1 MSRDRAQSL
10 RLFQAHNRVKLS
22 RLTALAP
29 HPQPLFFQLLP
40 LILHGNFKL
49 LPGFTSE
56 DCPAGIID
64 YQPET
69 ASLRAASSVD
79 RNFQFRRKALRRY
92 ALRGVYLCN
101 HFNGFSYPQNAS
113 LTLWLVHH
121 AHLSADAVQALQT
134 KLAAITDWA
143 NQLGISL
150 HGLLVS
156 EADVRL
162 HPEVQQNL
170 IDFYSNVLIVAG
182 SLPLWWLIA
191 SEEQPEY
198 PHIADR
204 LMAQHQLSHDSL
216 LDFGAVQQAT
226 AQQLSDWL
234 MQCWLAAFF
243 GDVRQDL
250 DLLFAW
256 QQCQQ
261 FTQQTDLSLR
271 LKQQL
276 EAGETDSTNLG
287 MAPLQFSALQTQ
299 LDDADLQRARQSL
312 YLQSQER
319 LSHKVLHPACPWRRQ
334 FITAAVTSWQWSPSQ
349 LRELDQPLTMGLREL
364 IKQPT
369 QRWQWLAGILTFAR
383 QFARQ
388 HALSEDDINAAR
400 KRLNLKQKPQA
411 DVIPHLNVAV
421 FSDTGLE
428 QLTLS
433 RQTDKSRWQL
443 SDLPTATPQQAL
455 YSDKALVNV
464 LAYAIINVFLTRSSW
479 LRVNDPQPD
488 LANHHVLEL
497 SQLLRRSALAAS
509 LQPVS
514 SEALNQPACATK
526 IILLANLQPAP
537 LDHLQQ
543 LGLQLSS
550 KQNDPLS
557 FSSAQTNFID
567 SLDVLLLS
575 SWGQWHHL
583 LFSGPDAVID
593 MLATLL
599 RWQPSSDI
607 DDDLLCWCPTASVGQ
622 AVSQRL
628 HSLLIDLLRFQ
639 QSSADNGRY
648 LLRTGRQFWQIQWQ
662 DTLVETQHLSKIS
675 SVPATNNDAKTI
687 AIRIDPALDMQTNGN
702 ALQR

>member
-1 MSRDRAQSL
+1 MPRDRAQSL
-10 RLFQAHNRVKLS
+10 RLFQAHNRVQLS

-49 LPGFTSE
+49 LPGFTSA

-64 YQPET
+64 YQPDT

-79 RNFQFRRKALRRY
+79 RNFQFRRKTLRRY
-92 ALRGVYLCN
+92 ALRGVYLRN

-113 LTLWLVHH
+113 LTLWLVHN
-121 AHLSADAVQALQT
+121 AYLSDDNVQALQT

-143 NQLGISL
+143 GQLGISL

-162 HPEVQQNL
+162 HQEIQQNL
-170 IDFYSNVLIVAG
+170 IDFYSNGLVAAG
-182 SLPLWWLIA
+182 SLPLWWLIS
-191 SEEQPEY
+191 SEEHADY
-198 PHIADR
+198 AHIADR
-204 LMAQHQLSHDSL
+204 LIAQHQLSHASV
-216 LDFGAVQQAT
+216 LDFGAVQAAT
-226 AQQLSDWL
+226 AQHLSDSL
-234 MQCWLAAFF
+234 MQRWLAAFF
-243 GDVRQDL
+243 GDVHQDL

-261 FTQQTDLSLR
+261 FPQQTDLSLR
-271 LKQQL
+271 LKQL
-276 EAGETDSTNLG
+276 IETGETDSTKLS
-287 MAPLQFSALQTQ
+287 MAPLQYAALQTQ
-299 LDDADLQRARQSL
+299 LNDTDLQRARQSL

-334 FITAAVTSWQWSPSQ
+334 FITAAVTDWQWSSSQ
-349 LRELDQPLTMGLREL
+349 LRELDQPLTMGLREI
-364 IKQPT
+364 IKQAA
-369 QRWQWLAGILTFAR
+369 QRWQWLAGMLTAAR

-388 HALSEDDINAAR
+388 HALSEDDINAAH
-400 KRLNLKQKPQA
+400 KRLDLKQKPQA
-411 DVIPHLNVAV
+411 DVITQLNLAV
-421 FSDTGLE
+421 FSDNGLE

-443 SDLPTATPQQAL
+443 SDLPTATTQQAL

-464 LAYAIINVFLTRSSW
+464 LAYAVINGFLTRSSW

-497 SQLLRRSALAAS
+497 SQLLRRSALAVP
-509 LQPVS
+509 LPPTS

-550 KQNDPLS
+550 KQSDPLS
-557 FSSAQTNFID
+557 FSSAQTNLVA

-583 LFSGPDAVID
+583 SFSGPDAVID

-599 RWQPSSDI
+599 RWQPSPGVNE
-607 DDDLLCWCPTASVGQ
+607 DLVCWCPTASLGQ
-622 AVSQRL
+622 TISQRL

-662 DTLVETQHLSKIS
+662 DLLVETQPLPQIS
-675 SVPATNNDAKTI
+675 SVPATNSDINTI
-687 AIRIDPALDMQTNGN
+687 ATRVDPALAIQTNGN
-702 ALQR
+702 AL

>member
-1 MSRDRAQSL
+1 MPLDRAQSL
-10 RLFQAHNRVKLS
+10 RLFQAHNRVQLS

-92 ALRGVYLCN
+92 ALRGVYLRN
-101 HFNGFSYPQNAS
+101 HFNGFAYPQNAT
-113 LTLWLVHH
+113 LTLWLVHN
-121 AHLSADAVQALQT
+121 AHLSADAVKALQT
-134 KLAAITDWA
+134 KLTAITDWA
-143 NQLGISL
+143 EQLGIRL

-162 HPEVQQNL
+162 QPEIQQNL
-170 IDFYSNVLIVAG
+170 ADFYSNGLVVAG

-191 SEEQPEY
+191 SEEQPDY

-204 LMAQHQLSHDSL
+204 LMAQHQLSQNSV
-216 LDFGAVQQAT
+216 LDFAAVQPAT
-226 AQQLSDWL
+226 AQQLSDL
-234 MQCWLAAFF
+234 LIQSWLAAFF
-243 GDVRQDL
+243 GDTRQDL

-261 FTQQTDLSLR
+261 FPQQTDLSFR

-276 EAGETDSTNLG
+276 EAGETDSTALS
-287 MAPLQFSALQTQ
+287 MAPLQFAALQTQ
-299 LDDADLQRARQSL
+299 LDEADLQRARQSL

-334 FITAAVTSWQWSPSQ
+334 FITAAVTDWQWSPSQ
-349 LRELDQPLTMGLREL
+349 LRELDQPLTLGLREL
-364 IKQPT
+364 IKQPA
-369 QRWQWLAGILTFAR
+369 QRWQWLAGMLAAAR

-400 KRLNLKQKPQA
+400 KRLTLKQKPQA
-411 DVIPHLNVAV
+411 DVITQLNLAV
-421 FSDTGLE
+421 FNDSGVE

-433 RQTDKSRWQL
+433 RQTDKGRWQL

-464 LAYAIINVFLTRSSW
+464 LAYAIINGFLTRSSW

-497 SQLLRRSALAAS
+497 SQLLRRSPLADPLPPA
-509 LQPVS
+509 S

-557 FSSAQTNFID
+557 YSSAQTNLIASID
-567 SLDVLLLS
+567 ILLLS

-583 LFSGPDAVID
+583 AFSGPDAVID

-599 RWQPSSDI
+599 RWQPSTST
-607 DDDLLCWCPTASVGQ
+607 DDDLLCWCPTAGLGQ

-628 HSLLIDLLRFQ
+628 QSLVVDLLRFQ
-639 QSSADNGRY
+639 QSSTDNGRY
-648 LLRTGRQFWQIQWQ
+648 LLRTGRQFWQIHWQ
-662 DTLVETQHLSKIS
+662 DSLIESQSLSKI
-675 SVPATNNDAKTI
+675 PFAPTGNRDAKTV
-687 AIRIDPALDMQTNGN
+687 ATRVDPALERQTNGN
-702 ALQR
+702 TLER